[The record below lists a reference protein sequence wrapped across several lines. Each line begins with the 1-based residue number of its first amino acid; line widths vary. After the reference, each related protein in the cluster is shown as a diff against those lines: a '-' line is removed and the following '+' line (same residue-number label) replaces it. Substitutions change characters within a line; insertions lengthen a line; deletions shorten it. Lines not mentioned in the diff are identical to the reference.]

1 MDTTGVI
8 VAVSSPPG
16 RSVRGIVRF
25 TGDEALALAPS
36 VLRFVN
42 APATTESDMPPRG
55 LHRAQ
60 LHLHAWSLPCM
71 TAIHPAPGTYTGQHL
86 IELHLP
92 GNPVLL
98 QRIVDDLIAA
108 GASRAVDIRRAEPGE
123 FTARAFF
130 TGRIGLSQAEGVA
143 ATISARSDAALRAA
157 GLLRTGT
164 LHRQALEHVD
174 RLTHALALLE
184 AGIDFTDE
192 EDVTTIT
199 AAHLREAIAASR
211 SALQSVL
218 DRAVGMETI
227 RAIPRVVLTG
237 PANAGKSTLFNVL
250 LGRERAVV
258 SDVVGTTRDV
268 LEEPL
273 RVPTAH
279 GDAEVLLVDV
289 AGHRDAD
296 SPLETLA
303 QQATDE
309 AHQRA
314 DFILHC
320 LDLSAPSPPNN
331 PAPAPNALTLGM
343 KLDRC
348 DNRARAQSTC
358 DLCVSAVT
366 GEGLDALRTRIGRHL
381 SDRAV
386 SLAADTLALQPRHEA
401 ALRDAI
407 TALDDAADLA
417 ALSSDDAA
425 PRDPELIAASL
436 RVALAALGRLTGA
449 VTPDDVLEH
458 VFANFCI
465 GK

>member
-42 APATTESDMPPRG
+42 APATTESDTPPRG

-60 LHLHAWSLPCM
+60 LYLHACSLPCM

-192 EDVTTIT
+192 EDVTAIT

-314 DFILHC
+314 DLILHC
-320 LDLSAPSPPNN
+320 IDLCALPPPHN

-348 DNRARAQSTC
+348 DDRARAQSTC

-436 RVALAALGRLTGA
+436 RVALTALGRLTGA